1 MNLLKALAL
10 FLLSSLLFFS
20 CSESKKKVLV
30 FSKTEGF
37 VHSSIEVGI
46 PAIEKL
52 LDNEGISVDATEDAT
67 MITEDVLKTYA
78 AVIFLNTTGDIL
90 NGEQEADFERYIQA
104 GGGFVGIHAATDT
117 EYDWPWYNQLVGAYF
132 DNHPAIQEA
141 KLKVLKPED
150 PTCQHLP
157 ETWTFTDEWYN
168 FKSINPNIE
177 VLVEMD
183 ESSYNGGTN
192 GDQHPAVWKH
202 NFDGGRAFYTTMG
215 HQDATFSDPL
225 FLEQLQAGVKFAIGN
240 NSLDYSKA
248 RTQRLPEENRFSKE
262 VLDFNLDEPMELDEL
277 GSEGIIFIE
286 RRGSVKL
293 YEYETK
299 QTKILD
305 TIDVFYAN
313 EDGLLGV
320 AVDPNYP
327 AKPWVYFFYSPN
339 VAESKQHV
347 SRFTL
352 SETGFT
358 DEKVLL
364 EIPTIRKCC
373 HSGGSLEFGKDG
385 LLYVGLG
392 DNTNPFESSG
402 YAPIDERPNR
412 ALFDAQRSAG
422 NANDLRGGIL
432 RIQPEDDGTYSIPE
446 GNLFPEG
453 TANTRPEIYVMGT
466 RNPFRFSI
474 DSKTNYL
481 YWGDVGPDAG
491 ANDSL
496 RGPAGMGEYNQ
507 AREAG
512 FFGWPYTRGN
522 NQVYHDYDFARKQ
535 SKLPFDPTKIVNN
548 SPNNTGIQNLPPV
561 QESMIW
567 YSYKKA
573 PEFPW
578 LGVGGVNPMSGP
590 IYHADEYADSEYALP
605 AYFDNKWFVYE
616 WMRDWIYVV
625 HLDEN
630 QRYVKAD
637 PFMPNTEFSHPMD
650 MLFTKDGQ
658 FYILEYGQKWNSR
671 NLDARLSLIKYNGGN
686 RPPTPQF
693 VADKEVGAAPLK
705 VHLSAAASMDY
716 DQDKLSY
723 TWKLGAEE
731 RKSDSPELD
740 YVFENPGVYDV
751 ELTVTDAQ
759 GEAASVNKKIL
770 VGNEPPQ
777 IKIDLSSDNNTYW
790 KGKKM
795 DYEIVVSDLEDGST
809 TNGTIDPAKIKV
821 TFDYIAEGEDLIL
834 ASIGHQQ
841 NTLPK
846 GLELINASDCKAC
859 HAIDK
864 EVAGP
869 SFEAIA
875 SRYEQKDKQQIIHRI
890 IKGSNGIWGERMM
903 APHPQLKIEEVEEMV
918 DYILSL
924 DPQKKVEETV
934 LPLAGRLDFNKHLED
949 EVAGKYV
956 LMASYLDEG
965 NPDVAGSSL
974 SVVEKVVFIAP
985 RLELEN
991 SLDLDKELGIWD
1003 SQGRT
1008 LVGSIKDGKNIKF
1021 SKISFDQLSSISIA
1035 TAFNKNYAY
1044 AGQVEI
1050 RKGQVDGPLLGQ
1062 VSVAFFDEDKEGTK
1076 VIEIDLDPAQGLD
1089 SLFLVFK
1096 NDQNKDQYVMNGDW
1110 IQLNYAKDRDI

>member
-1 MNLLKALAL
+1 MNLLRAISI
-10 FLLSSLLFFS
+10 FVFSSLLFFS
-20 CSESKKKVLV
+20 CTQQPKKVLV

-37 VHSSIEVGI
+37 VHASIQVGI

-52 LDNEGISVDATEDAT
+52 MASEGISVDATEDAEL
-67 MITEDVLKTYA
+67 ITEDILKQYA
-78 AVIFLNTTGDIL
+78 AVIFLNTTGDIF
-90 NGEQEADFERYIQA
+90 NSQQEADFERYIQA
-104 GGGFVGIHAATDT
+104 GGGFVGIHSATDT

-132 DNHPAIQEA
+132 DNHPAPQEA
-141 KLKVLKPED
+141 KLKVLTPED

-168 FKSINPNIE
+168 YKSINPDIE
-177 VLVEMD
+177 VLVELD
-183 ESSYNGGTN
+183 ESSYDGGTN
-192 GDQHPAVWKH
+192 KEQHPAVWKH

-215 HQDATFSDPL
+215 HQDATFSEPL
-225 FLEQLQAGVKFAIGN
+225 FLQQLGAGIKFAMGT
-240 NSLDYSKA
+240 SPLDYSKA
-248 RTQRLPEENRFSKE
+248 TTLRVPEENRFTKE

-293 YEYETK
+293 YEYESQ

-305 TIDVFYAN
+305 TVDVFYAN

-339 VAESKQHV
+339 VAEAKQHV

-352 SETGFT
+352 SENGLT

-364 EIPTIRKCC
+364 EIPLIRKCC

-422 NANDLRGGIL
+422 NTNDLRGKIL
-432 RIQPEDDGTYSIPE
+432 RIKPEDDGTYSIPP

-453 TANTRPEIYVMGT
+453 TAQTRPEIYVMGL

-474 DSKTNYL
+474 DSKTNYV

-491 ANDSL
+491 AKDSL

-512 FFGWPYTRGN
+512 FYGWPYTRGN
-522 NQVYHDYDFARKQ
+522 NQVYHDYDFTRKQ
-535 SKLPFDPTKIVNN
+535 SKTPFDPMQVVNN
-548 SPNNTGIQNLPPV
+548 SPNNTGLQNLPPI

-567 YSYKKA
+567 YSYKKS

-590 IYHADEYADSEYALP
+590 VYHADDYPDSENALP

-630 QRYVKAD
+630 QQYVKAV

-650 MLFTKDGQ
+650 MLFAKDGQ

-686 RPPTPQF
+686 RAPNPHF
-693 VADKEVGAAPLK
+693 MADKEVGAAPLK
-705 VHLSAAASMDY
+705 VHLSAAESMDY

-723 TWKLGAEE
+723 TWKLGTEE
-731 RKSDSPELD
+731 RKSDSPDLD
-740 YVFENPGVYDV
+740 FVFEKPGVYDV

-795 DYEIVVSDLEDGST
+795 DYQIVVSDLEDGST
-809 TNGTIDPAKIKV
+809 SGGALDPAKIKV

-846 GLELINASDCKAC
+846 GLELINSSDCKAC

-875 SRYEQKDKQQIIHRI
+875 SRYEQSDKQQLIHRI

-903 APHPQLKIEEVEEMV
+903 APHPQLKIDEVEAMV

-924 DPQKKVEETV
+924 DPQKRTEEKN
-934 LPLAGRLDFNKHLED
+934 LPLAGSLEFNKHRGD

-956 LMASYLDEG
+956 LMASYLDNGHPE
-965 NPDVAGSSL
+965 VAGSAL
-974 SVVEKVVFIAP
+974 SAVEKVVFNAP
-985 RLELEN
+985 RMELEN
-991 SLDLDKELGIWD
+991 SLDLDKELGVWNMGD
-1003 SQGRT
+1003 RRV
-1008 LVGSIKDGKNIKF
+1008 VGSIKDGKDIKF
-1021 SKISFDQLSSISIA
+1021 SPISFDQLSSISLA
-1035 TAFNKNYAY
+1035 TAFSKNYAY
-1044 AGQVEI
+1044 AGQIEI
-1050 RKGQVDGPLLGQ
+1050 RKGKVDGPLLGKQ
-1062 VSVAFFDEDKEGTK
+1062 SIEYFDENKPGFN
-1076 VIEIDLDPAQGLD
+1076 ILEIDLDPTQGLD
-1089 SLFLVFK
+1089 SLYIVFK
-1096 NDQNKDQYVMNGDW
+1096 NEKSKDQYVMNADW
-1110 IQLNYAKDRDI
+1110 IQLNYAQD